1 MKKKLVIS
9 LMIIFVIIVVIFCYF
24 SFFKQSDEQKEIVL
38 NSLTGTIYNITDN
51 DIVLKDINNV
61 EYNINLDGIDS
72 GSIYLGD
79 SVSIEYEGELS
90 DKNDENIKIHN
101 IKVIDTEDRVPIDWN
116 DNGIFSHY
124 YVDAY

>member
-79 SVSIEYEGELS
+79 SVSI
-90 DKNDENIKIHN
+90 
-101 IKVIDTEDRVPIDWN
+101 
-116 DNGIFSHY
+116 
-124 YVDAY
+124 